1 MKFFRLLLAS
11 GFCLLCIFSIGTPIE
26 ASTITIQPL
35 DINWHP
41 RAISDCS
48 TDEEKEK
55 TYANVTITLQNVDFP
70 TDPNS
75 KKLPYVKV
83 FLSEVTEWKGICGND
98 SDSEYSTLPSHLEND
113 DLVLE
118 RTDSHNSEWYK
129 NKSVINGYKQYDG
142 TLSRT
147 LGRNDSS
154 ISVKVSCKDYGAFGK
169 ITATLYDYG
178 GAGDYKSKDSN
189 TVRIPRDDNKN
200 KIADIWEDKPDV
212 NLTAA
217 EKEDVELDVETGPG
231 DANTNDGDGLSIFAE
246 YRGFKLYK
254 YSRSRWQYTSPRK
267 KDIFVT
273 WSGNISEHK
282 AGYADE
288 MPLEVNLV
296 EQSYINNP
304 NESIDEDTTKWVN
317 YNNEGIPGHKRVY
330 AIFVRADAHR
340 ETTEVVNDQGVAEDK
355 PVFGR
360 ATPSPSIPSH
370 DSIVTIYTNNI
381 SDHHNGSPQGDIDN
395 AIKNVIA
402 HEVAHCVRLNHCP
415 TTTCPDGSDT
425 YCYMDRYRDRT
436 STSTVFGNPHDPY
449 YDAHTENGAAQPVDP
464 SQVTPPGVDPAPA
477 VAGSNGNGSSGNTII
492 STNTGISLEHG
503 CDYNAAN
510 DYCTDT
516 GTCGSATDSSTNGL
530 CGHRWCICP
539 AAPSS
544 DSSDTEASDD
554 TGTTDTSAPAI
565 GPCGHTY
572 WLGSSSDYDHR
583 SETWGCGH
591 TIYVCQSSSH
601 SLQASC
607 SETNANGDS
616 CTVTNFY
623 ACQTHTHEYPP
634 TTVSCARQEC
644 DVQLSTRF
652 DHRIDCGNCGG
663 HYWTCITGASYD
675 HTTTFTCRR
684 AGCGQTFTRCNSGPC
699 TSDSGTH
706 VYHWAQ

>member
-26 ASTITIQPL
+26 ASTITIEPL
-35 DINWHP
+35 DINWRP
-41 RAISDCS
+41 RADSDCS

-75 KKLPYVKV
+75 EKLPYVKV

-129 NKSVINGYKQYDG
+129 NYRIIDGYEQYDG

-200 KIADIWEDKPDV
+200 KIADIWEDKSDV

-254 YSRSRWQYTSPRK
+254 YSRSRWQYTSPRE
-267 KDIFVT
+267 KDIFVS
-273 WSGNISEHK
+273 WAHNMSDYK
-282 AGYADE
+282 AGDASKLPS
-288 MPLEVNLV
+288 PLKVNLV
-296 EQSYINNP
+296 SQSYVNNP
-304 NESIDEDTTKWVN
+304 NGLPDLDTTRWLN
-317 YNNEGIPGHKRVY
+317 FNNERIPGHKKVY
-330 AIFVRADAHR
+330 AIDVRQSNTPPDSAGNNSNR
-340 ETTEVVNDQGVAEDK
+340 I
-355 PVFGR
+355 VFGR
-360 ATPSPSIPSH
+360 TPHYGPPNYNSVAIIYINNVRAEHPNDFAT
-370 DSIVTIYTNNI
+370 
-381 SDHHNGSPQGDIDN
+381 

-402 HEVAHCVRLNHCP
+402 HEIGHNINLDDCP
-415 TTTCPDGSDT
+415 VDPCPHAGENGNF
-425 YCYMDRYRDRT
+425 CFMDCERDRT
-436 STSTVFGNPHDPY
+436 SSSTIYGVAHNPD
-449 YDAHTENGAAQPVDP
+449 YDAHPR
-464 SQVTPPGVDPAPA
+464 PP
-477 VAGSNGNGSSGNTII
+477 NGNRQPKHDTQCPENAVPAGDGNSDESSSGVTSADDII
-492 STNTGISLEHG
+492 STNTGPSSYG
-503 CDYNAAN
+503 CDHNAEH

-539 AAPSS
+539 AASTSGDAMAACGIHAASASGDHTSTYVCNTPPCSNRVVPSCLALCPET
-544 DSSDTEASDD
+544 SSH
-554 TGTTDTSAPAI
+554 GTTTITRA
-565 GPCGHTY
+565 CGHTY
-572 WLGSSSDYDHR
+572 TSSD
-583 SETWGCGH
+583 SN
-591 TIYVCQSSSH
+591 SH

-607 SETNANGDS
+607 SYTDRFGDGCSITNFYACDNHVHYIPTALLMGACNRHYVPSRLLSNHALQSSCSVTNANGDT

-623 ACQTHTHEYPP
+623 PCQTHTH
-634 TTVSCARQEC
+634 A
-644 DVQLSTRF
+644 
-652 DHRIDCGNCGG
+652 
-663 HYWTCITGASYD
+663 W
-675 HTTTFTCRR
+675 
-684 AGCGQTFTRCNSGPC
+684 
-699 TSDSGTH
+699 
-706 VYHWAQ
+706 